1 VDGRIGRVVMGVVAT
16 FIILALIWTTVQPR

>member
-1 VDGRIGRVVMGVVAT
+1 VEGRIGRVVMGVVAT